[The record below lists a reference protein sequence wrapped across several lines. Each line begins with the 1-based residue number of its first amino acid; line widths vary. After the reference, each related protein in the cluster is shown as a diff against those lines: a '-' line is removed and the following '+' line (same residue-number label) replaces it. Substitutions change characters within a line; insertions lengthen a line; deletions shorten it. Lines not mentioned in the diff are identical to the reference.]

1 MKDLD
6 WEWARLINEIMD
18 AEWEHERRV
27 KAMKDAHACLQGYI
41 NETYGKQDFDPE
53 LHDQLLN
60 DYKEAIHQANKSREV
75 LIALREEEAKAGYSV
90 TFVMTDEPPSFL
102 RD

>member
-6 WEWARLINEIMD
+6 WEWARLMNEIMD

-27 KAMKDAHACLQGYI
+27 NALKDAHANLQGYI
-41 NETYGKQDFDPE
+41 NETYGKPGFDPE
-53 LHDQLLN
+53 WHDQLRN
-60 DYKEAIHQANKSREV
+60 DYEEAFHQMRESREA
-75 LIALREEEAKAGYSV
+75 LNALREEEAKAGYSV
-90 TFVMTDEPPSFL
+90 TFELTDEPPSFL